1 MQSTGF
7 DIDIFIANFEL
18 NSSIVDVV
26 DVVVVLVIV
35 VVVIVTIVGSQYVH
49 ASSMKDVRPLNNA
62 ENSEKKKMKID
73 SKSAQRTE

>member
-1 MQSTGF
+1 MQSTDF

-26 DVVVVLVIV
+26 DVVVVLVI